1 MSEVQRLANVIA
13 TAVKQANSTVGMAE
27 RGTISGT
34 TVITNHGAYT
44 YDLACPVNVY
54 DGKVVWL
61 QITEDG
67 TAVIIGD

>member
-1 MSEVQRLANVIA
+1 MSVQQLASVIA
-13 TAVKQANSTVGMAE
+13 AAVKQANSTVGMAE

-34 TVITNHGAYT
+34 SVVTNHGAYT
-44 YDLACPVNVY
+44 YSLACPINVY

-61 QITEDG
+61 QVTEDG